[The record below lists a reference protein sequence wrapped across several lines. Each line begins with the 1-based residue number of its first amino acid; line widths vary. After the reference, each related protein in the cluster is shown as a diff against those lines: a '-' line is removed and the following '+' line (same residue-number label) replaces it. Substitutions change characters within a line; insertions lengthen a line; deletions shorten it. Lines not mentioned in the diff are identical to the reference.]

1 MQISATDEWC
11 MIAVAFFIIMD
22 YITGVVK
29 AIMADNLSSRKMR
42 EGLGHKFAY
51 LLLVFVAYAID
62 TFNTHT
68 QLGLPVD
75 VFACVVGGIC
85 LIELTSILEN
95 ITAINP
101 ELASAPFMHI
111 FATVTDTDKDKDK

>member
-11 MIAVAFFIIMD
+11 MIAVVFFIIMD
-22 YITGVVK
+22 YVTGVVK
-29 AIMADNLSSRKMR
+29 AVMANNLSSRKMR

-51 LLLVFVAYAID
+51 LMLVFVAYAID
-62 TFNTHT
+62 VFNAHT
-68 QLGLPVD
+68 QLGLPVN
-75 VFACVVGGIC
+75 VFACTVGGIC

-101 ELASAPFMHI
+101 ELANAPFMRI
-111 FATVTDTDKDKDK
+111 FATNDTPKHS